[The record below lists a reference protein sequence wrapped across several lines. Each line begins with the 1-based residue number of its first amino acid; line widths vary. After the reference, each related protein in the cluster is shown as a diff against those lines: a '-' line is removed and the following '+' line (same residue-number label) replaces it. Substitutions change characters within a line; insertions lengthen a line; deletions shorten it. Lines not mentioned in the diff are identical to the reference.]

1 MSSLLRPYKNKNS
14 NSNFLHK
21 TEKVFFKS
29 IYSLPDLSRQDIKL
43 VKISESECSIF
54 RSILWRKLEKKKKII
69 NTVKI
74 SGYFLHFPIEIFNKN
89 FKFSLFSN
97 KNYIFILFVLLQKM
111 YETQHNQHNCSFYPS
126 FGLLRVKNLDELY
139 QRHFHIPQK
148 RRAVLVEF
156 F

>member
-14 NSNFLHK
+14 NWNFLHK
-21 TEKVFFKS
+21 AEKVFFKS
-29 IYSLPDLSRQDIKL
+29 IYSLPDFSRQDIKL
-43 VKISESECSIF
+43 VKISESECLIF
-54 RSILWRKLEKKKKII
+54 QSILSRKLEKKII

-97 KNYIFILFVLLQKM
+97 KNYIFIFFVLLQKM
-111 YETQHNQHNCSFYPS
+111 SQTQHNQHNCSFYPS

-148 RRAVLVEF
+148 RIAVLVESF
-156 F
+156 